1 MRRLSQTKRPSV
13 LHRRLAALAVAAGL
27 IACGGSAPTSPGGGS
42 LPAQP
47 EAVSPAA
54 GTQLATDT
62 PTFTVRNA
70 RGFDA
75 GQATYTFRVATAS
88 GAREIATVTVS
99 AGSGTTSAT
108 FAAPLPRGMTLTWVA
123 TASRP
128 GSEVS
133 SSPAQFRTVAV
144 ACLSGRDAYAKSV
157 VDFFLPPC
165 SLMNNRY
172 NDPREVLGPPDA
184 GQLASGEFF
193 GFMSLGERGYVTVD
207 MEGCTVDEPG
217 PDVRVFQT
225 VGMEPVTLYAA
236 GTPSGPFQL
245 LEARKPCG
253 TRLPGVGS
261 RYCDFDL
268 ASPEVQEA
276 RYFRIEDGEI
286 FPCPGD
292 TDSEGA
298 DIDAIQILHPK
309 P

>member
-1 MRRLSQTKRPSV
+1 MRRLSETKRPSV
-13 LHRRLAALAVAAGL
+13 LRRLLVALAVAAGST
-27 IACGGSAPTSPGGGS
+27 ACGGSPTSPGGGG
-42 LPAQP
+42 LPARP
-47 EAVSPAA
+47 EAVSPAGGA
-54 GTQLATDT
+54 QITTDT
-62 PTFTVRNA
+62 PAFTVRNA

-88 GAREIATVTVS
+88 GAREIASVTVS

-108 FAAPLPRGMTLTWVA
+108 VAAPLPRGMTLTWVA
-123 TASRP
+123 TARSA
-128 GSEVS
+128 GGEVS

-144 ACLSGRDAYAKSV
+144 ACLAGRGPYASSV

-165 SLMNNRY
+165 SLANNRY
-172 NDPREVLGPPDA
+172 NDPNEVLGPPDA
-184 GQLASGEFF
+184 GQLPSGAFF
-193 GFMSLGERGYVTVD
+193 GFMSLGEKGYVTVD
-207 MEGCTVDEPG
+207 LEGCATDQPG

-236 GTPSGPFQL
+236 GTTSGPFQL

-268 ASPEVQEA
+268 ASAEIQEA

-298 DIDAIQILHPK
+298 DIDAIEILHLK